1 MKDKFPYV
9 NPEARQEMKDAMKEQ
24 ALNNIY
30 EDADRI
36 EKIIEENSD
45 IIQDIFYCFNESLKF
60 EHKPTRSY
68 AISIAGERLIQLIER
83 KIDYL
88 ADEDV
93 EHQI

>member
-1 MKDKFPYV
+1 MPKFPYT
-9 NPEARQEMKDAMKEQ
+9 NPEARQEMIDSMKEQ

-30 EDADRI
+30 EDPDRI
-36 EKIIEENSD
+36 EKLIEENSD
-45 IIQDIFYCFNESLKF
+45 IIQDMLF
-60 EHKPTRSY
+60 H
-68 AISIAGERLIQLIER
+68 AGVYKNDGNNIRNNYLGGRMVVDLILR